1 MFLKII
7 HKLEAN
13 NLCCYQKGSYKGSVG
28 KSFKSLYL
36 CPKSFNIRDK
46 VWCKVS
52 RLSEAEQSKIPDNII
67 ATVGDQL
74 NNLRT
79 GYKNSY
85 S

>member
-13 NLCCYQKGSYKGSVG
+13 NLCCYQKGSYKGSIG
-28 KSFKSLYL
+28 KSFKTLYL

-46 VWCKVS
+46 VWCKAS
-52 RLSEAEQSKIPDNII
+52 RLSEAERSKIPDNII
-67 ATVGDQL
+67 VTVGNQL